1 MNSMTRI
8 AAFAIAIAAAAVA
21 AGCGPSSAP
30 LTSVVVYWEFD
41 RNTFIDGVDS
51 FIVYDAFVNW
61 PPGTGS
67 RACPQSGVDF
77 VTISDL
83 NGSLLTGNV
92 PCINQSVQGAV
103 LTGFPGNNTYVVTG
117 WRVGRT
123 LPLYQGQVTI
133 PVVSGVPTF
142 GTAFAAGIPDVLTI
156 DAILAD
162 ANAPLGYATC
172 GAAGIQRFD
181 AWIKDGFGSVV
192 WRAAGAS
199 GVPCGLADVPGVSFG
214 AVDRD
219 QLTLWMDAID
229 ERGTTPAIIWSR
241 CGFAF
246 PHFAGRESRFSL
258 SLPLGSCNNPPPPP

>member
-1 MNSMTRI
+1 MKRI
-8 AAFAIAIAAAAVA
+8 AAFAAAALVA
-21 AGCGPSSAP
+21 AGCGPAPAP
-30 LTSVVVYWEFD
+30 LTSVTVYWEFD
-41 RNTFIDGVDS
+41 RNTFIDGVES
-51 FIVYDAFVNW
+51 FIVYDSFVNW
-61 PPGTGS
+61 PPGTGN

-77 VTISDL
+77 VTVSDL
-83 NGSLLTGNV
+83 NGNLLTGNV

-117 WRVGRT
+117 WRNGRT
-123 LPLYQGQVTI
+123 LPLYQGQVT
-133 PVVSGVPTF
+133 VTVGNGVLNCGTF
-142 GTAFAAGIPDVLTI
+142 DCGTAFAAGIPDLLTV

-162 ANAPLGYATC
+162 AIAPLGYATC
-172 GAAGIQRFD
+172 GQAGIQRFD
-181 AWIKDGFGSVV
+181 AWIEDGFRSVV

-199 GVPCGLADVPGVSFG
+199 GVFCGLADVPGVSFG

-246 PHFAGRESRFSL
+246 PHYPGGASRFFL
-258 SLPLGSCNNPPPPP
+258 DLPLGACTNPAPPP